1 MLQKLTIKH
10 CPITDTR
17 IVIVT
22 DSRGTE
28 HITVSEVP
36 EIPLSVS
43 PGAAIYTRP
52 TSQEIKP

>member
-1 MLQKLTIKH
+1 MLQKLIVKY
-10 CPITDTR
+10 CPVTNTR
-17 IVIVT
+17 IGVIV